1 MKFVIKSRVF
11 KINLIGVIALAF
23 ASCNI
28 LRSSGKATFAAADK
42 PGMGRLKVTGP
53 SGWQCIEFE
62 KAPIGPDASQLQIA
76 GKGRGDCPLFGSY
89 NFDSTSYPTQGE
101 TKDIPADKP
110 TLVYKN
116 EAGNFEIYV
125 LLTKDKEAF
134 SKIGK

>member
-1 MKFVIKSRVF
+1 MKSVRKSPLSRISF
-11 KINLIGVIALAF
+11 IAVPLLLF
-23 ASCNI
+23 ASCNL
-28 LRSSGKATFAAADK
+28 LRSSGKASFVAADK

-62 KAPIGPDASQLQIA
+62 KAPIGPDSSQLQIA
-76 GKGRGDCPLFGSY
+76 GKGRGECPLFGSY